1 MVTQIIKE
9 SLAESA
15 EKALA
20 ALRNGEIIAVPTDT
34 VYGIAC
40 LVNRKASIQRLF
52 AIKKRDQLKAIPV
65 LIGSLDQ
72 VNQVARGLQKYALT
86 LADTFWPGALT
97 LIVKKHGSLPEELTV
112 YDTVGVRMPDH
123 TWLRSLILRSGPIAA
138 TSANIS
144 GEPSLSTAEEVLR
157 SLDGKIDLLID
168 GGSCPGGI
176 ASTVVDC
183 STEPVKI
190 LREGGI
196 PKKDIFSALTN
207 KSNNLEKK

>member
-9 SLAESA
+9 SSA
-15 EKALA
+15 KSVQKALA
-20 ALRNGEIIAVPTDT
+20 ALRNGEVIAVPTDT

-40 LVNRKASIQRLF
+40 LVNNKTCIQRLY
-52 AIKKRDQLKAIPV
+52 AIKERDKLKAIPV
-65 LIGSLDQ
+65 LIGSPDQ
-72 VNQVARGLQKYALT
+72 VKQVADGFQKDALT

-97 LIVKKHGSLPEELTV
+97 LIVKKHGSLPEELTI

-123 TWLRSLILRSGPIAA
+123 TWLRSLILYSGPLAA

-144 GEPSLSTAEEVLR
+144 GEPSLSTAEDVLQ
-157 SLDGKIDLLID
+157 SLGGKIDLLID

-176 ASTVVDC
+176 SSTVVDC
-183 STEPVKI
+183 STETVEI

-196 PKKDIFSALTN
+196 PKKDILSALIN
-207 KSNNLEKK
+207 KSNDLEKK